1 MNKISLYTLLILI
14 FLGLSKSLS
23 PSAQKAI
30 YIQNEKVY
38 SGLFQGAPISLILI
52 DMFEAGFLI
61 KTYYMKFKV
70 VHGFKQSETIITRT
84 SKKYWMAN
92 KKNIGMSLFRRHE
105 RDNKDSVVPMPPG
118 TLYIGDPAF
127 GGWKFRNSGKREWY
141 FHRAY
146 RHYPYQF
153 YWDNFRPTYDF
164 FEKLQIYQVNEKPF
178 YGLQGEFGTDG
189 SITGHLNENSPFKR
203 ESREYIFLEHLSDYI
218 DVPPWKKVTQENKK

>member
-38 SGLFQGAPISLILI
+38 SGLFQGAPLSLILV
-52 DMFEAGFLI
+52 DMFQAGFLI
-61 KTYYMKFKV
+61 KTYYMKFKI

-84 SKKYWMAN
+84 SKKYWTAN
-92 KKNIGMSLFRRHE
+92 KDKIGMSLFRRYE
-105 RDNKDSVVPMPPG
+105 RDNRESVVPMPPG

-146 RHYPYQF
+146 RHFPFQF
-153 YWDNFRPTYDF
+153 FWDDFRPTYEF
-164 FEKLQIYQVNEKPF
+164 YEKLQIYLKNEKPF
-178 YGLQGEFGTDG
+178 FGLNQEFGTKG
-189 SITGHLNENSPFKR
+189 SITSHLNENSPYKR
-203 ESREYIFLEHLSDYI
+203 EDQEYIFLEHLSDYI
-218 DVPPWKKVTQENKK
+218 DVPPWKKVTQESEE